1 MKLFHFQLVKDES
14 FLRVFNFQFGIV
26 IWWVATISHH
36 QELEQLFPWSL
47 FIKNQVP
54 EWLTIK
60 STYPNLPSFPTVYY
74 SIVSLRNNSFNQFS
88 ISDK

>member
-1 MKLFHFQLVKDES
+1 MKVFHFQLVKDES

-47 FIKNQVP
+47 FIKNQVS

-60 STYPNLPSFPTVYY
+60 RKCYLKVF
-74 SIVSLRNNSFNQFS
+74 LRVFNYQLGVCY
-88 ISDK
+88 D